1 MLLQRSNEIDIV
13 KTDQE
18 GAPLRRSTMEC
29 PDRERQD
36 LVRPALKRLVP
47 KRPVLEGFILER
59 SALERMALD
68 RSLDH
73 RIRYRAVRALGQLK
87 DPLSEEVLIRA
98 LDDDYPIVRHM
109 AVSALAGMGTDS
121 AASKLEEMLGS
132 KSNCLKSM
140 AARALIEIAGVPD
153 SRLENLEL
161 LFKLLS
167 SGDERV
173 EKAILQ
179 IGDEAIPFLLSRL
192 DLGSTIVRQHAA
204 LVLAL
209 RIRRAIDH
217 LPPGWDPFPWLASHD
232 IAPQSISDLY
242 RFDIIREGA
251 LAYQVVNTGFDGIS
265 SALCQGS
272 EIHFARRRSAEID
285 REIEYHGYNLTEFF
299 DKAGIIDI
307 NLNDIIRQYKAGQPH
322 RMGRTLIAPINRGF
336 LALKMCV
343 NPGDESRL
351 LHEICMQEYLKK
363 LPGLQGLS
371 VESTL
376 PCPLKGI
383 YRIREIPRHLR
394 EGIYAAEPHAIG
406 YIAGREYF
414 AYVNEPQHSIQVMRR
429 SLLVCARDL
438 ARLTGMGLIHASLM
452 PLYHRR
458 GDGSEEDDGYC
469 WQRKVAGRLEK
480 WLESC
485 LYPNLRLSG
494 LADYEHLEVHQDI
507 QPQRLQSHIGRHLF
521 SLSLLLASY
530 LKNSGQL
537 EENTLKSILEEC
549 FIQYYSTLARDP
561 PGLDE
566 AVDWDLMAGQMVE
579 EMGSNKYS
587 DGDSDSQHL
596 GRPRGPFPIPALIR
610 AIHIISAFLVIQ
622 MQAGSHSLI
631 CHRGIDR
638 SPPPSRSRSTSG
650 STPSTLA
657 DRGSGPQTPQTSP
670 AAPWSPGPHG
680 ARSGRH
686 PALLPLGQ
694 RR

>member
-1 MLLQRSNEIDIV
+1 
-13 KTDQE
+13 
-18 GAPLRRSTMEC
+18 MEC

-36 LVRPALKRLVP
+36 LVRPALERPVP

-59 SALERMALD
+59 SVMERMALD
-68 RSLDH
+68 KSLDH

-87 DPLSEEVLIRA
+87 DPLSEEVLIKA

-109 AVSALAGMGTDS
+109 AVSALAGMRTDS
-121 AASKLEEMLGS
+121 AASRLEELLGS
-132 KSNCLKSM
+132 KSNHLKSI
-140 AARALIEIAGVPD
+140 AARALIVMSGVPD
-153 SRLENLEL
+153 SHRENLKL
-161 LFKLLS
+161 LFRLLG

-173 EKAILQ
+173 ERAILE
-179 IGDEAIPFLLSRL
+179 IGDDIIPFLLSKL
-192 DLGSTIVRQHAA
+192 DCSSPIERQHAA

-209 RIRRAIDH
+209 RIRRAIDQ
-217 LPPGWDPFPWLASHD
+217 LPPGWDPFPWLAVYD
-232 IAPQSISDLY
+232 INPHSISDLY
-242 RFDIIREGA
+242 RFEIIREGA
-251 LAYQVVNTGFDGIS
+251 LVYQVVNTGFDGIS
-265 SALCQGS
+265 SALCQGK
-272 EIHFARRRSAEID
+272 EIHFAWRRSAEID
-285 REIEYHGYNLTEFF
+285 MEIEYHGYNLTEFF

-307 NLNDIIRQYKAGQPH
+307 NLNDIIRQHNAGHPQ

-363 LPGLQGLS
+363 LSGLQGLS

-394 EGIYAAEPHAIG
+394 EGICAAEPHAIG

-469 WQRKVAGRLEK
+469 WQRKVVGRLEK

-485 LYPNLRLSG
+485 RYPNLRLSG

-521 SLSLLLASY
+521 SLGLLLASY
-530 LKNSGQL
+530 LEKSGQL

-549 FIQYYSTLARDP
+549 FIQYYSTLAGDP

-566 AVDWDLMAGQMVE
+566 AVDWDLLANQMVE
-579 EMGSNKYS
+579 EMGPDKYS
-587 DGDSDSQHL
+587 DGDSGGQHL
-596 GRPRGPFPIPALIR
+596 GMRGGPFPIPALMR

-631 CHRGIDR
+631 CRRNIDR
-638 SPPPSRSRSTSG
+638 SPPSSRSRSTSG
-650 STPSTLA
+650 STPSTPA
-657 DRGSGPQTPQTSP
+657 DRRSGLQTLQTSP
-670 AAPWSPGPHG
+670 AAPWSPGPRD
-680 ARSGRH
+680 AQSGRH
-686 PALLPLGQ
+686 PAPPPLDLP
-694 RR
+694 R

>member
-18 GAPLRRSTMEC
+18 GAPLGRSTMEC
-29 PDRERQD
+29 PDLVRQD
-36 LVRPALKRLVP
+36 LVRPALE
-47 KRPVLEGFILER
+47 RPVLEGFILEK

-68 RSLDH
+68 GSLDH

-109 AVSALAGMGTDS
+109 AVSALAGMRTDS
-121 AASKLEEMLGS
+121 AASRLEQLLGS
-132 KSNCLKSM
+132 KSNHLKSM

-153 SRLENLEL
+153 SRRENLEL

-173 EKAILQ
+173 ERAILE
-179 IGDEAIPFLLSRL
+179 IGDDIIPFLLSKL
-192 DLGSTIVRQHAA
+192 DCSSTIERQHAA

-209 RIRRAIDH
+209 RIRRAIDQ
-217 LPPGWDPFPWLASHD
+217 LPPGRDPFPWLAVYD
-232 IAPQSISDLY
+232 INPHSISDLY
-242 RFDIIREGA
+242 RFEIIREGD
-251 LAYQVVNTGFDGIS
+251 LVYQVVNTGFDGIS
-265 SALCQGS
+265 SALCQGK
-272 EIHFARRRSAEID
+272 EIHFARRSSAEID

-307 NLNDIIRQYKAGQPH
+307 NLNDIIRQHNAGHPQ

-394 EGIYAAEPHAIG
+394 EGICAAEPHAIG

-485 LYPNLRLSG
+485 RYPNLRLSG

-566 AVDWDLMAGQMVE
+566 AVDWDLLAGQMVE

-587 DGDSDSQHL
+587 DGDSGGQHL

-680 ARSGRH
+680 AQSGRH